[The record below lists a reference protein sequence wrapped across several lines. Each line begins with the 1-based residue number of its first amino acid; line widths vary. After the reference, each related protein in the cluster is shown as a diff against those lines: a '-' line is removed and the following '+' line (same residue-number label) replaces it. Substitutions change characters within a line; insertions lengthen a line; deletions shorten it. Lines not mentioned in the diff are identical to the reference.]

1 MDKSQHFNFQVVKAH
16 VRELRSCMTDSEK
29 LLWREL
35 RNRKLSGYKFVRQHP
50 IIYKSNY
57 KGLNYFV
64 ADFYCALKKT
74 AIELDGPIHETTSE
88 YDEFRDSEMKFLG
101 INVLR
106 LKNDDLLNLK
116 ESLQKIENY
125 LNFLP
130 DKKNEIPLFTKSTLY
145 THLFEP

>member
-1 MDKSQHFNFQVVKAH
+1 MDKTQHFNFQIVKAH
-16 VRELRSCMTDSEK
+16 ARELRSCMTDSEK

-50 IIYKSNY
+50 IIYKSNS
-57 KGLNYFV
+57 KGLNYFI

-125 LNFLP
+125 LNSLP
-130 DKKNEIPLFTKSTLY
+130 DIKNEIPLFTK
-145 THLFEP
+145 